1 MKLKLSDFLNSI
13 NSNKTDLSEH
23 IDQYSPFII
32 NKAMSG
38 YIDTL
43 FFANELNRFHFLD
56 KDIQY
61 KYYLKVIKKKRRY
74 APWLKSTKDDNI
86 SAIKEYYNY
95 SDKKAKAVLDLLSV
109 DHLTEIKKS
118 LYKGGT

>member
-1 MKLKLSDFLNSI
+1 MKLKLSDWLNSI
-13 NSNKTDLSEH
+13 NFGKNDLIEN
-23 IDQYSPFII
+23 IDNYSPFII

-95 SDKKAKAVLDLLSV
+95 SDKKAKAVLDLLSI

>member
-1 MKLKLSDFLNSI
+1 MKLKLSDWLNSI
-13 NSNKTDLSEH
+13 NFRKNDLIEN
-23 IDQYSPFII
+23 IDNYSPFII

-74 APWLKSTKDDNI
+74 APWLKSTGDDNI

-95 SDKKAKAVLDLLSV
+95 SDKKAKSVLDLLSV

>member
-1 MKLKLSDFLNSI
+1 
-13 NSNKTDLSEH
+13 
-23 IDQYSPFII
+23 
-32 NKAMSG
+32 
-38 YIDTL
+38 
-43 FFANELNRFHFLD
+43 
-56 KDIQY
+56 
-61 KYYLKVIKKKRRY
+61 
-74 APWLKSTKDDNI
+74 LKSTEDDNI

>member
-1 MKLKLSDFLNSI
+1 MKLKLSDWLNSI
-13 NSNKTDLSEH
+13 NFGKNDLIEN
-23 IDQYSPFII
+23 IDNYSPFII

-61 KYYLKVIKKKRRY
+61 KYYLKVIKKKKRF
-74 APWLKSTKDDNI
+74 APWLKSEGDDNI

-95 SDKKAKAVLDLLSV
+95 SDKKAKAVLDLLSI
-109 DHLTEIKKS
+109 DHLSEIKKS

>member
-1 MKLKLSDFLNSI
+1 MKLKLSDWLNSV
-13 NSNKTDLSEH
+13 NSNKTDLSEY

-32 NKAMSG
+32 NKCMSAN
-38 YIDTL
+38 IDTL

-74 APWLKSTKDDNI
+74 APWLKSVEDDNI

-95 SDKKAKAVLDLLSV
+95 SDKKAKAVLDLLSI
-109 DHLTEIKKS
+109 DHLTEIKKF

>member
-13 NSNKTDLSEH
+13 NSNKIDLSEH

-32 NKAMSG
+32 NKCMSAH
-38 YIDTL
+38 IDTL

-61 KYYLKVIKKKRRY
+61 KYYLKVIKKKKRF
-74 APWLKSTKDDNI
+74 APWLKSGEDDNI

-95 SDKKAKAVLDLLSV
+95 SDKNAKAVLDLLSV

>member
-1 MKLKLSDFLNSI
+1 MKLKLSDWLNSI
-13 NSNKTDLSEH
+13 NFRKNDLIEN
-23 IDQYSPFII
+23 IDNYSPFII

-74 APWLKSTKDDNI
+74 APWLKSTGDDNI
-86 SAIKEYYNY
+86 SAIKEYNNY
-95 SDKKAKAVLDLLSV
+95 SDKKAKSVLDLLSV

>member
-1 MKLKLSDFLNSI
+1 MKLKLSDWLNSI
-13 NSNKTDLSEH
+13 NFGKNDLIEN
-23 IDQYSPFII
+23 IDNYSPFII

-61 KYYLKVIKKKRRY
+61 KYYLKAIKKKRRY

-109 DHLTEIKKS
+109 DHLEEIKKS

>member
-1 MKLKLSDFLNSI
+1 MKLKLSDWLNSI
-13 NSNKTDLSEH
+13 NFGKNDLIEN
-23 IDQYSPFII
+23 IDNYSPFII

-61 KYYLKVIKKKRRY
+61 K
-74 APWLKSTKDDNI
+74 
-86 SAIKEYYNY
+86 
-95 SDKKAKAVLDLLSV
+95 
-109 DHLTEIKKS
+109 
-118 LYKGGT
+118 

>member
-1 MKLKLSDFLNSI
+1 MKLKLSDWLNSI
-13 NSNKTDLSEH
+13 NFGKNDLIEN
-23 IDQYSPFII
+23 IDNYSPFII

-95 SDKKAKAVLDLLSV
+95 SDKKAKAVLDLLSI
-109 DHLTEIKKS
+109 DHLSEIKKS

>member
-32 NKAMSG
+32 NKCMSAH
-38 YIDTL
+38 IDTL

-61 KYYLKVIKKKRRY
+61 KYYLKVIKKKKRF
-74 APWLKSTKDDNI
+74 APWLKSAEDDNI

-109 DHLTEIKKS
+109 DHFTEIKKS

>member
-1 MKLKLSDFLNSI
+1 MKLKLSDWLNSI
-13 NSNKTDLSEH
+13 NFGKNDLTEN
-23 IDQYSPFII
+23 IDNYNPFII
-32 NKAMSG
+32 NKCMSG

-74 APWLKSTKDDNI
+74 APWLKSIGNDNI
-86 SAIKEYYNY
+86 SAVKEYYNY
-95 SDKKAKAVLDLLSV
+95 SDKKAKAVLDLLSI

>member
-1 MKLKLSDFLNSI
+1 MKLKLSDWLNSI
-13 NSNKTDLSEH
+13 NFGKNDLIEN
-23 IDQYSPFII
+23 IDNYSPFII
-32 NKAMSG
+32 NKAMSA

-56 KDIQY
+56 TDIQY
-61 KYYLKVIKKKRRY
+61 KYYLKAIKKKKRY
-74 APWLKSTKDDNI
+74 APWLKSSRDDNI

>member
-1 MKLKLSDFLNSI
+1 
-13 NSNKTDLSEH
+13 
-23 IDQYSPFII
+23 
-32 NKAMSG
+32 MSA

-43 FFANELNRFHFLD
+43 FVANEMNRFHFLD
-56 KDIQY
+56 KGIQY

-74 APWLKSTKDDNI
+74 EPWLKSIEDDNI

>member
-1 MKLKLSDFLNSI
+1 MKLKLSDWLNSI
-13 NSNKTDLSEH
+13 NFGKNDLIEN
-23 IDQYSPFII
+23 IDNYSPFII

-74 APWLKSTKDDNI
+74 AQWLKSTKDDNI

-95 SDKKAKAVLDLLSV
+95 SDKKAKAVLDLLSI

>member
-1 MKLKLSDFLNSI
+1 MKLKLLDWLNSI
-13 NSNKTDLSEH
+13 NFGKNDLSEN
-23 IDQYSPFII
+23 IDNYSPFII

-43 FFANELNRFHFLD
+43 FFANELNKFHFLD

-74 APWLKSTKDDNI
+74 APWLKSSRDANI
-86 SAIKEYYNY
+86 STIKEYYNY
-95 SDKKAKAVLDLLSV
+95 SDKKAKSVLDLLSA
-109 DHLTEIKKS
+109 DHLNEIKKS

>member
-32 NKAMSG
+32 NKCMSAH
-38 YIDTL
+38 IDTL
-43 FFANELNRFHFLD
+43 FFDNELIRFHFLD

-61 KYYLKVIKKKRRY
+61 KYYLKVIKKKKRF

-95 SDKKAKAVLDLLSV
+95 SDKKAKAVLDLLSI

>member
-13 NSNKTDLSEH
+13 NFNKVDLSEH

-32 NKAMSG
+32 NKCLSAH
-38 YIDTL
+38 IDTL
-43 FFANELNRFHFLD
+43 FFANEMNRYHFLD

-74 APWLKSTKDDNI
+74 APWLKSLENDSV

-95 SDKKAKAVLDLLSV
+95 SDKKAKAILDLLSV
-109 DHLTEIKKS
+109 DHLEEIKKS
-118 LYKGGT
+118 LYRGGT

>member
-1 MKLKLSDFLNSI
+1 MKLKLSDWLNSI
-13 NSNKTDLSEH
+13 NFNKVDLSEH
-23 IDQYSPFII
+23 IGQYIPFII
-32 NKAMSG
+32 NKCMSA

-43 FFANELNRFHFLD
+43 FIANEMNRFHFLD

-61 KYYLKVIKKKRRY
+61 KYYLKVIKKKRRFE
-74 APWLKSTKDDNI
+74 PWLKSAENDNV

>member
-1 MKLKLSDFLNSI
+1 MKLKLSDWLNSI
-13 NSNKTDLSEH
+13 NFGKNDLIEN
-23 IDQYSPFII
+23 IDNYSPFII

-74 APWLKSTKDDNI
+74 APWLKSTGDDNI

-95 SDKKAKAVLDLLSV
+95 SDKKAKAVLDLLST
-109 DHLTEIKKS
+109 DHLAEIKKS

>member
-1 MKLKLSDFLNSI
+1 MKLKLKDWLNSI
-13 NSNKTDLSEH
+13 YFNKVDLSEH
-23 IDQYSPFII
+23 IDQYPPFII
-32 NKAMSG
+32 NKCMSA
-38 YIDTL
+38 YIDIL
-43 FFANELNRFHFLD
+43 FFSNELNRFYFLD

-61 KYYLKVIKKKRRY
+61 KYYLKVIRKKKRY
-74 APWLKSTKDDNI
+74 EPWLKSTEDDNI

>member
-1 MKLKLSDFLNSI
+1 MKLKLSDWLNSI
-13 NSNKTDLSEH
+13 NFGKNDLIEN
-23 IDQYSPFII
+23 IDNYSPFII